1 MTAHPLSPF
10 DPPLPPDA
18 PLAMPVQDI
27 DVVPAPRE
35 GLPRDRAA
43 GPIRAAAVLLAAV
56 IAAVLTGEMYGVL
69 SVAMLTSVEMVMLA
83 LFATTIAWIAF
94 AFALSCL
101 GTVTLLWRRL
111 RPHRRSA
118 LAPRAR
124 PQTRTAILL
133 PTYNEDPARVFAT
146 AVATAEALADADVHQ
161 AYDLFVL
168 SDTTDPDVWLAEEA
182 AFLAVRVPRRPR
194 ARIYYRRRPDNMER
208 KAGNIADWVR
218 RFGGAYPSFVIF
230 DADSVMTPRTLV
242 RMTLALERRPELGL
256 LQTVPLL
263 VGRTSLFARLQQ
275 YAARVYGP
283 VMATGLAVF
292 SRDAGNYWGHNAII
306 RTRAFAE
313 SAGLPNLPGRAP
325 FGGPVM
331 SHDFVEAALMR
342 RAGWAVEIDPGLS
355 GSYEESPPSLIDLA
369 ERDRRWCQGNL
380 QHARLVAAKGLHPVS
395 RLHFAT
401 GIMAYLAAPLWLAF
415 LVSGL
420 LLALQA
426 HFVRPNY
433 FAADFALFPTWPV
446 IDSERALG
454 LFAATMAVLLLPK
467 LFGLVVAMTSGPA
480 RRGLGGPLRAT
491 GGMLLETLVSALL
504 APVMMAL
511 QSAAVVQ
518 IVAGRDA
525 GWRAQRRDDGSVP
538 WSEIARRHRWHTALG
553 LGLGLCA
560 FVVSPAVLLWIS
572 PAVIGLCLAVALSGL
587 TARTWPGLARLGL
600 LATPEERAAPPM
612 LTRARALREEIE
624 AALGAPRDA
633 TTRLLESPALA
644 GFHRAALPAPATGRP
659 VVDPAY
665 VVALARLDV
674 ADSVEEAAAAM
685 SRAEILALLGRR
697 EGIERLVAKARPAAE
712 AEAA

>member
-1 MTAHPLSPF
+1 MTAHPLSPV
-10 DPPLPPDA
+10 DPPLPPEA
-18 PLAMPVQDI
+18 PLAMPVQDLGA
-27 DVVPAPRE
+27 VPAAR
-35 GLPRDRAA
+35 GDLPRDRGAA
-43 GPIRAAAVLLAAV
+43 PIRVGAVLLAALL
-56 IAAVLTGEMYGVL
+56 AGGLTYEMHAVL
-69 SVAMLTSVEMVMLA
+69 SVARLTAIEMAMLA

-94 AFALSCL
+94 AFALACL
-101 GTVTLLWRRL
+101 GTATLLWRRL
-111 RPHRRSA
+111 GPRRRAA
-118 LAPRAR
+118 LSPRAR
-124 PQTRTAILL
+124 PATRTAILL

-146 AVATAEALADADVHQ
+146 AVATAEALADADVHE

-182 AFLAVRVPRRPR
+182 AFLAVRAPRRPR
-194 ARIYYRRRPDNMER
+194 ARIYYRRRPKNEER
-208 KAGNIADWVR
+208 KAGNIAEWVR
-218 RFGGAYPSFVIF
+218 RFGAAYPSFVIF
-230 DADSVMTPRTLV
+230 DADSVMAPRTLV

-292 SRDAGNYWGHNAII
+292 SGDAGNYWGHNAVI
-306 RTRAFAE
+306 RTRAFAQ
-313 SAGLPNLPGRAP
+313 SAGLPHLPGRAP

-342 RAGWAVEIDPGLS
+342 RAGWAVEIDAGLS
-355 GSYEESPPSLIDLA
+355 GSFEESPPSLIDLA

-380 QHARLVAAKGLHPVS
+380 QHARLVAASGLHPVS

-401 GIMAYLAAPLWLAF
+401 GIMSYLAAPLWLAF
-415 LVSGL
+415 LVAGL

-426 HFVRPNY
+426 HFVRPDY
-433 FAADFALFPTWPV
+433 FAADFTLFPTWPV

-454 LFAATMAVLLLPK
+454 LFAATMAILLVPK
-467 LFGLVVAMTSGPA
+467 LFGLVVALASGPV

-491 GGMLLETLVSALL
+491 GGLVLETLVSALL

-518 IVAGRDA
+518 ILAGRDA

-538 WSEIARRHRWHTALG
+538 WREIARRHRWHTALG
-553 LGLGLCA
+553 VGLGACA
-560 FVVSPAVLLWIS
+560 FAVSPAVFLWMS
-572 PAVIGLCLAVALSGL
+572 PAVIGLCLAIPLSGL
-587 TARTWPGLARLGL
+587 TARSWPRLAASGL
-600 LATPEERAAPPM
+600 LGTPEERAAPPM
-612 LTRARALREEIE
+612 LARARAVRAEIE

-633 TTRLLESPALA
+633 ARRLLDSPALA
-644 GFHRAALPAPATGRP
+644 GFHRAALPAPAPGRTR
-659 VVDPAY
+659 VDPAL
-665 VVALARLDV
+665 VVALARLDAAGSVDEAV
-674 ADSVEEAAAAM
+674 AEM

-697 EGIERLVAKARPAAE
+697 EGVERLVAKARPAE

>member
-10 DPPLPPDA
+10 EPALPPEA
-18 PLAMPVQDI
+18 PLAMPVQDL
-27 DVVPAPRE
+27 DAVPPARGVLPGAPAV
-35 GLPRDRAA
+35 RA
-43 GPIRAAAVLLAAV
+43 IRTLAVLVAAA
-56 IAAVLTGEMYGVL
+56 IAGSLTLEMHAVLAVARLTAIEM
-69 SVAMLTSVEMVMLA
+69 AMLA

-94 AFALSCL
+94 AFALACV
-101 GTVTLLWRRL
+101 GAATLLWRRV
-111 RPHRRSA
+111 RPRHN

-146 AVATAEALADADVHQ
+146 AVATAEALADADVHE

-182 AFLAVRVPRRPR
+182 AFLAIRAPRRPR
-194 ARIYYRRRPDNMER
+194 ARIFYRRRPKNLER
-208 KAGNIADWVR
+208 KAGNIAEWVR
-218 RFGGAYPSFVIF
+218 RFGAAYPAFVIF

-292 SRDAGNYWGHNAII
+292 SGNAGNYWGHNAII

-313 SAGLPNLPGRAP
+313 CAGLPHLPGRAP

-342 RAGWAVEIDPGLS
+342 RAGWAIEIDPGLS
-355 GSYEESPPSLIDLA
+355 GSYEESPPSLVDLA

-380 QHARLVAAKGLHPVS
+380 QHARLVVAKGLHPVS
-395 RLHFAT
+395 RMHFVI
-401 GIMAYLAAPLWLAF
+401 GIMSYLAAPLWLAF

-426 HFVRPNY
+426 HFVRPDY
-433 FAADFALFPTWPV
+433 FAADFTLFPTWPV

-467 LFGLVVAMTSGPA
+467 LFGLLVALVSGPV

-491 GGMLLETLVSALL
+491 GGMLLETIVSALL

-511 QSAAVVQ
+511 QSAAVFQ
-518 IVAGRDA
+518 ILAGRDA
-525 GWRAQRRDDGSVP
+525 GWKAQRRDDGSVP
-538 WSEIARRHRWHTALG
+538 WTEIARRHRWHTALG
-553 LGLGLCA
+553 VALGVAA
-560 FVVSPAVLLWIS
+560 FAVSPAVLVWMS
-572 PAVIGLCLAVALSGL
+572 PAIVGLCLAIPLSGL
-587 TARTWPGLARLGL
+587 TATTWPTLARHGL
-600 LATPEERAAPPM
+600 LRTPEERAPPPM
-612 LTRARALREEIE
+612 LARARAVRAEIE

-633 TTRLLESPALA
+633 VARLLDGPALA
-644 GFHRAALPAPATGRP
+644 GFHHASLPAPAGRGAI
-659 VVDPAY
+659 DPAY
-665 VVALARLDV
+665 VVALARLDA
-674 ADSVEEAAAAM
+674 ADSLDEALAEM
-685 SRAEILALLGRR
+685 SRAERLALLGRR
-697 EGIERLVAKARPAAE
+697 EGVERLVAKARPQ